1 MAVFIPD
8 ASVTI
13 PWCARDE
20 ATPWTDAL
28 LHRLHSG
35 DSALVPPLWAYEVSN
50 TLLHLKQRSR
60 ITANEMSRF
69 LDDLR
74 ALPIEIDAEGVEQVF
89 DRVLTLADRHRL
101 TVYDA
106 SYLELALRTSHPL
119 ATQDNDLLKA
129 AQAEQAVL
137 VAQP

>member
-20 ATPWTDAL
+20 ASPWTDAL
-28 LHRLHSG
+28 LDRLRTG
-35 DSALVPPLWAYEVSN
+35 DKALVPPLWIYEITN
-50 TLLHLKQRSR
+50 TVLHLKQRSR
-60 ITANEMSRF
+60 ITVEEMSRF

-74 ALPIEIDAEGVEQVF
+74 ALPIEVDSEGMERVF
-89 DRVLTLADRHRL
+89 DRVLMLADRHRL

-106 SYLELALRTSHPL
+106 SYLELALRTGHPL
-119 ATQDNDLLKA
+119 ATHDGDLKRA
-129 AQAEQAVL
+129 AQAELAVL
-137 VAQP
+137 VSRS